1 MKFKKGL
8 AALVALML
16 LSSTSV
22 ATAPMAINSGSS
34 NFCDSY
40 EATVYPKQINNYY
53 AKGYSY
59 VWDGKRYVGEPT
71 YKSPLISSGTSYS
84 VNQFGQTYGSALY
97 ADTFD
102 ERPDLMAAIGD
113 DGVAGYIYTDDLK
126 SENPKTPA
134 EAVARQEMYEAL
146 IANWD
151 GQEAIVVRTI
161 PLYESDGRTVIG
173 DYNISFTPSDG
184 NWNW

>member
-1 MKFKKGL
+1 
-8 AALVALML
+8 
-16 LSSTSV
+16 
-22 ATAPMAINSGSS
+22 
-34 NFCDSY
+34 
-40 EATVYPKQINNYY
+40 
-53 AKGYSY
+53 
-59 VWDGKRYVGEPT
+59 
-71 YKSPLISSGTSYS
+71 
-84 VNQFGQTYGSALY
+84 
-97 ADTFD
+97 
-102 ERPDLMAAIGD
+102 MAAIGD